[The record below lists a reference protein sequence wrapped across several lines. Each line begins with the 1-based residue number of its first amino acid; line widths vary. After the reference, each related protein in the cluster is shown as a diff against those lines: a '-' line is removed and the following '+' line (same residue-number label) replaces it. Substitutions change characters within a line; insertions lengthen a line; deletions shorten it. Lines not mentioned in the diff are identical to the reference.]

1 MDQVAA
7 GHLNAEHL
15 GRPVRVAMFSD
26 ESPDE
31 EPVQLVGGR
40 LTGLEHRCE
49 SHADGPAGS
58 TTTTLTIDTIG
69 QAVTLVL
76 APGHP
81 VAVGALRP

>member
-31 EPVQLVGGR
+31 EPVQVVGGR
-40 LTGLEHRCE
+40 LTGLEHRWE
-49 SHADGPAGS
+49 SHDDWPAGS

-69 QAVTLVL
+69 QVVTLIL

-81 VAVGALRP
+81 VSVGTVRP